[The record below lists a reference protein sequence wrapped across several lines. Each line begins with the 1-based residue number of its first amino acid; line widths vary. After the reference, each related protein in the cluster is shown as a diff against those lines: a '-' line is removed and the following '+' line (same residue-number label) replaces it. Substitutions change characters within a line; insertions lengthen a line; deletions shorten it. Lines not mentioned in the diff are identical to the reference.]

1 MSDIIK
7 FADWQAFKAL
17 IQEGNAAVSGMT
29 AAEAQ
34 AALGASERSGLYTYS
49 AITAAGA
56 NNVINF
62 PNAATAAEAAAEYV
76 AAGGTTSGAGAA
88 TAATGAAKTAANFTV
103 IEGGAAG
110 TSGVA
115 GLLAMPLPTAAAAL
129 APLAGAALGVGLYEL
144 NPDLWTKISKT
155 LLPFCYED
163 SELLPVTVDGDGNT
177 YFSENVI
184 NAFKDVVSTIDIS
197 EKCTATAT
205 DAVSVQAREAFPNG
219 IKYVKTKQIIS
230 KVIGPV
236 TQDGTVTITPT
247 EAAIELYSFSFS
259 YKQAYQGFNTLY
271 INAGITKSISA
282 PDVIYRREFPYNPA
296 QNWSTTWAMKPI
308 RNTDWYLT
316 SSGFE
321 GESQDYY
328 PYIASYPVIKVV
340 DNNVR
345 NDNLLGYIIEFIEK
359 GNITTEPSIEGVS
372 KWKGNPYP
380 ESVTPINVLTGY
392 DEEGRPIYTPYFPV
406 TTPIGDPGV
415 STDPSVNP
423 DPTVNPNPAPV
434 IEPYITPSPDP
445 EQYPQSV
452 PPSKPAPLPNP
463 IPSAQPVPDP
473 SADPSQETEN
483 TPDDPK
489 SPKPP
494 TDGGESGT
502 TVIPSIPTL
511 PSAATGLL
519 HVYNPTQAQINDFG
533 SWLWTTFSGD
543 LIDTLS
549 KLFNDPMD
557 AVIGLHEL
565 YATPSTQ
572 GDATIKAGYLDS
584 GISAKLVGNRYTTI
598 NCGSIVVEEYYQ
610 NYLDYSPYTQ
620 VYIYL
625 PFIGIVP
632 VSADDIIGNAVNITY
647 HIDSYT
653 GSCIAVISVAKKGYS
668 STVYQFQGNCA
679 VEIPITSGYQ
689 SSLMGALLGVA
700 GTAISG
706 NPAVGLTAAHIGRA
720 GLGKNAVSHSGSFGS
735 SYGAMGCKI
744 PYIIVRRPVQKKVT
758 DYSKSYGYPAHK
770 MVYIGNCKGYL
781 RAKEVRVT
789 STKATNVEKE
799 MIVSALK
806 SGVYVK

>member
-1 MSDIIK
+1 MSDVIK
-7 FADWQAFKAL
+7 FADWENLQSL
-17 IQEGNAAVSGMT
+17 IKEGNQYVSGMS
-29 AAEAQ
+29 AAEA
-34 AALGASERSGLYTYS
+34 ATALGAKANSGVYTYQ
-49 AITAAGA
+49 AATAAGA
-56 NNVINF
+56 SNVINF

-76 AAGGTTSGAGAA
+76 AGGGSVSGAGAA
-88 TAATGAAKTAANFTV
+88 TAATGAAENVANMT
-103 IEGGAAG
+103 IIKGGAEGA
-110 TSGVA
+110 SGVA
-115 GLLAMPLPTAAAAL
+115 GLLSMPLPTAAAAI
-129 APLAGAALGVGLYEL
+129 APLAGVGLGVGLYEL
-144 NPDLWTKISKT
+144 NPELWTKISQT
-155 LLPFCYED
+155 LLPFCYDD
-163 SELLPVTVDGDGNT
+163 SELLPVAADASGNT
-177 YFSENVI
+177 YYSQEMIEALKQLFITEGLLDPSFSPDVSRPSQTIIVTSLSSGLSLLQYEIDNNPNNFVWTGDTYQRFIAYINQYPNKALTISSYKADDAFAGSSPLTVKIYNVNIGDTI
-184 NAFKDVVSTIDIS
+184 NITEYGYSVARQIGTIITYGGKKAGNKDIS
-197 EKCTATAT
+197 INNV
-205 DAVSVQAREAFPNG
+205 DFVPSSGNSIMYYNFNG
-219 IKYVKTKQIIS
+219 ETSNIN
-230 KVIGPV
+230 
-236 TQDGTVTITPT
+236 GTT
-247 EAAIELYSFSFS
+247 
-259 YKQAYQGFNTLY
+259 AYQEGINPWNGNT
-271 INAGITKSISA
+271 
-282 PDVIYRREFPYNPA
+282 
-296 QNWSTTWAMKPI
+296 
-308 RNTDWYLT
+308 
-316 SSGFE
+316 
-321 GESQDYY
+321 
-328 PYIASYPVIKVV
+328 
-340 DNNVR
+340 
-345 NDNLLGYIIEFIEK
+345 
-359 GNITTEPSIEGVS
+359 
-372 KWKGNPYP
+372 YP
-380 ESVTPINVLTGY
+380 ETAEPINVLTGY
-392 DEEGRPIYTPYFPV
+392 DAEGNPIYTPYYPV

-423 DPTVNPNPAPV
+423 DPAVNPNPAPA

-445 EQYPQSV
+445 AQYPQSV
-452 PPSKPAPLPNP
+452 PPSNPAPLPNP
-463 IPSAQPVPDP
+463 VPSAQPVPDP
-473 SADPSQETEN
+473 SDDPSQETEN
-483 TPDDPK
+483 PPDDPND
-489 SPKPP
+489 PKPP

-502 TVIPSIPTL
+502 TIIPSIPTL

-519 HVYNPTQAQINDFG
+519 HVYNPTQTQIDEFG

-572 GDATIKAGYLDS
+572 SNATIRAGYLDS
-584 GISAKLVGNRYTTI
+584 GVSAKLVGNRYTTI
-598 NCGSIVVEEYYQ
+598 NCGSVVVEEYYQ

-647 HIDSYT
+647 HVDSYT
-653 GSCIAVISVAKKGYS
+653 GSCIAVISVAKEGYS

-679 VEIPITSGYQ
+679 VEIPISSGYQ
-689 SSLMGALLGVA
+689 SSLMAGLLGVA

-706 NPAVGLTAAHIGRA
+706 SPAVGLTAAHIGRA

-770 MVYIGNCKGYL
+770 MVYVGNCKGYL

>member
-1 MSDIIK
+1 MSDVIK
-7 FADWQAFKAL
+7 FADWERLQSL
-17 IQEGNAAVSGMT
+17 IKEGNLYVSGLSASE
-29 AAEAQ
+29 AAS
-34 AALGASERSGLYTYS
+34 ALGAKANSGIYTYQ
-49 AITAAGA
+49 AATAAGA
-56 NNVINF
+56 SNVINF

-76 AAGGTTSGAGAA
+76 AGGGSVSGAGAA
-88 TAATGAAKTAANFTV
+88 TAATGAAENVANMT
-103 IEGGAAG
+103 IIKGGAEGA
-110 TSGVA
+110 SGVA
-115 GLLAMPLPTAAAAL
+115 GLLAMPLPTAAAAI
-129 APLAGAALGVGLYEL
+129 APLAGVGLGVGLYKS
-144 NPDLWTKISKT
+144 NPDLWTKISKA

-163 SELLPVTVDGDGNT
+163 SELLPVTVDADGNT
-177 YFSENVI
+177 YYPNEAINSGAFSPTQSQGSAIVTSFNTSSICTDMSKLTGNYPDVYKRIIAFMRGVAVSGLSLVI
-184 NAFKDVVSTIDIS
+184 SFYGNSDYFAFFV
-197 EKCTATAT
+197 
-205 DAVSVQAREAFPNG
+205 DAVLFPSYDKTFLGSGIWDGWVNLHTAANIPITGYHFNNNG
-219 IKYVKTKQIIS
+219 DYTKTEI
-230 KVIGPV
+230 
-236 TQDGTVTITPT
+236 
-247 EAAIELYSFSFS
+247 
-259 YKQAYQGFNTLY
+259 
-271 INAGITKSISA
+271 
-282 PDVIYRREFPYNPA
+282 
-296 QNWSTTWAMKPI
+296 TTWNPSNPG
-308 RNTDWYLT
+308 RNLKIVNENYTNLNHNDAYIIATNYLT
-316 SSGFE
+316 TSMPIGT
-321 GESQDYY
+321 D
-328 PYIASYPVIKVV
+328 V
-340 DNNVR
+340 
-345 NDNLLGYIIEFIEK
+345 
-359 GNITTEPSIEGVS
+359 
-372 KWKGNPYP
+372 WKGNAYP
-380 ESVTPINVLTGY
+380 DTVTPMNILTGY
-392 DEEGRPIYTPYFPV
+392 DEVGKPIYTPYFPV
-406 TTPIGDPGV
+406 TTPIGDPGI

-423 DPTVNPNPAPV
+423 DPAVNPNPAPV

-445 EQYPQSV
+445 EQYPDSV

-483 TPDDPK
+483 APDDPK

-502 TVIPSIPTL
+502 TIIPSIPTL
-511 PSAATGLL
+511 PSAANGLL
-519 HVYNPTQAQINDFG
+519 HVYNPTQAQIDNFG

-598 NCGSIVVEEYYQ
+598 NCGSVVVEEYYQ

-647 HIDSYT
+647 HVDSYT
-653 GSCIAVISVAKKGYS
+653 GSCIAVISVAKEGYS

-679 VEIPITSGYQ
+679 VEIPISSGYQ
-689 SSLMGALLGVA
+689 SSLMAGLLGIA

>member
-1 MSDIIK
+1 MSDVIK
-7 FADWQAFKAL
+7 FSDWENLQSL
-17 IQEGNAAVSGMT
+17 IKEGNQYVSGMS
-29 AAEAQ
+29 AAEA
-34 AALGASERSGLYTYS
+34 ATALGAKANSGIYTYQ
-49 AITAAGA
+49 AATAAGA
-56 NNVINF
+56 SNVINF

-76 AAGGTTSGAGAA
+76 AGGGSVSGAGAA
-88 TAATGAAKTAANFTV
+88 TAATGATENVANMT
-103 IEGGAAG
+103 IIKGSAEGA
-110 TSGVA
+110 SGVA
-115 GLLAMPLPTAAAAL
+115 GLLAMPLPTAAAAI
-129 APLAGAALGVGLYEL
+129 APLAGVGLGVGLYEL
-144 NPDLWTKISKT
+144 NPELWTKISQT
-155 LLPFCYED
+155 LLPFCYDD
-163 SELLPVTVDGDGNT
+163 SELLPVAADENGNT
-177 YFSENVI
+177 YYSEEVI
-184 NAFKDVVSTIDIS
+184 NAVKNVLSSNITISKQDNDVDTGRFLPQPYPINTTNPRGTYIDRYGNEHDLISRDVIGDGVVNFSYQMNSTRNFFTILASANPFTLSVGNVSTTTIKGKTVYYHTIS
-197 EKCTATAT
+197 GS
-205 DAVSVQAREAFPNG
+205 VSP
-219 IKYVKTKQIIS
+219 
-230 KVIGPV
+230 
-236 TQDGTVTITPT
+236 
-247 EAAIELYSFSFS
+247 
-259 YKQAYQGFNTLY
+259 
-271 INAGITKSISA
+271 
-282 PDVIYRREFPYNPA
+282 
-296 QNWSTTWAMKPI
+296 
-308 RNTDWYLT
+308 
-316 SSGFE
+316 
-321 GESQDYY
+321 
-328 PYIASYPVIKVV
+328 SYPF
-340 DNNVR
+340 
-345 NDNLLGYIIEFIEK
+345 GSIIPQYPITDVAATPWAANIAWILIYGDTISGATGVTPWT
-359 GNITTEPSIEGVS
+359 GNT
-372 KWKGNPYP
+372 YP
-380 ESVTPINVLTGY
+380 ETAVPINVLTGY
-392 DEEGRPIYTPYFPV
+392 DAEGNPIYTPYYPV

-415 STDPSVNP
+415 SSDPSVNP
-423 DPTVNPNPAPV
+423 DPAVNPNPAPA

-445 EQYPQSV
+445 TQYPQSV
-452 PPSKPAPLPNP
+452 PPSNPAPLPNP
-463 IPSAQPVPDP
+463 VPSAQPVPDP

-483 TPDDPK
+483 PPDDPTD
-489 SPKPP
+489 PKPP

-502 TVIPSIPTL
+502 TIIPSIPTL

-519 HVYNPTQAQINDFG
+519 HVYNPTQTQIDEFG

-572 GDATIKAGYLDS
+572 SDATIRAGYLDS
-584 GISAKLVGNRYTTI
+584 GVSAKLVGNRYTTI
-598 NCGSIVVEEYYQ
+598 NCGSVVVEEYYQ

-647 HIDSYT
+647 HVDSYT
-653 GSCIAVISVAKKGYS
+653 GSCIAVISVAKEGYS

-679 VEIPITSGYQ
+679 VEIPISSGYQ
-689 SSLMGALLGVA
+689 SSLMAGLLGVA

-706 NPAVGLTAAHIGRA
+706 SPAVGLTAAHIGRA

-770 MVYIGNCKGYL
+770 MVYVGNCKGYL

>member
-1 MSDIIK
+1 MSDVVKFTDWKNLQSIIT
-7 FADWQAFKAL
+7 
-17 IQEGNAAVSGMT
+17 EGNQYVSGLS
-29 AAEAQ
+29 AAEA
-34 AALGASERSGLYTYS
+34 ATALGAKANSGIYTYQ
-49 AITAAGA
+49 AATAAGA
-56 NNVINF
+56 SNVINF

-76 AAGGTTSGAGAA
+76 AGGGSVSGAGAA
-88 TAATGAAKTAANFTV
+88 TAATGAAENVANMT
-103 IEGGAAG
+103 IIKGGAEGA
-110 TSGVA
+110 SGVA
-115 GLLAMPLPTAAAAL
+115 GLLAMPLPTAAAAI
-129 APLAGAALGVGLYEL
+129 APLAGVALGAGLYSL
-144 NPDLWTKISKT
+144 APDAWEKISKT

-163 SELLPVTVDGDGNT
+163 SELLPATVDANGNT
-177 YFSENVI
+177 YYSKSAI
-184 NAFKDVVSTIDIS
+184 DAFKELAQTENWLSGGASFPDYTGVTKIKITKLIS
-197 EKCTATAT
+197 PTDFISYIFGNSFYEKSYINTLSLINEYYTQGYT
-205 DAVSVQAREAFPNG
+205 
-219 IKYVKTKQIIS
+219 
-230 KVIGPV
+230 VIGV
-236 TQDGTVTITPT
+236 HMGTGVG
-247 EAAIELYSFSFS
+247 AD
-259 YKQAYQGFNTLY
+259 
-271 INAGITKSISA
+271 GITRTMCSNIHFAKPEDKEYNVNQYSGNPPFYYTPLEQF
-282 PDVIYRREFPYNPA
+282 PDRVIF
-296 QNWSTTWAMKPI
+296 
-308 RNTDWYLT
+308 T
-316 SSGFE
+316 SS
-321 GESQDYY
+321 
-328 PYIASYPVIKVV
+328 SYPDFTWTRVDRNQSTQFRLTPVV
-340 DNNVR
+340 TPYSMTVSNINGSTVP
-345 NDNLLGYIIEFIEK
+345 K
-359 GNITTEPSIEGVS
+359 GITQWEGDT
-372 KWKGNPYP
+372 YP
-380 ESVTPINVLTGY
+380 ETAEPINVLTGY
-392 DEEGRPIYTPYFPV
+392 DEEGNPVYTPYYPA

-423 DPTVNPNPAPV
+423 DPTVNPNPAPA
-434 IEPYITPSPDP
+434 IEPYIPPSPDP
-445 EQYPQSV
+445 SKYPQSV
-452 PPSKPAPLPNP
+452 PPSNPAPLPNP
-463 IPSAQPVPDP
+463 VPSAQPVPDP

-483 TPDDPK
+483 PPDDPTD
-489 SPKPP
+489 PKPP

-502 TVIPSIPTL
+502 TIIPSIPTL

-519 HVYNPTQAQINDFG
+519 HVYNPTQAQIDQFG

-572 GDATIKAGYLDS
+572 GDATIRAGYLDS
-584 GISAKLVGNRYTTI
+584 GVSAKLVGNRYTTI
-598 NCGSIVVEEYYQ
+598 NCGSVVVEEYYQ

-647 HIDSYT
+647 HVDSYT
-653 GSCIAVISVAKKGYS
+653 GSCIAVISVAKEGYS

-679 VEIPITSGYQ
+679 VEIPISSGYQ
-689 SSLMGALLGVA
+689 SSLMAGLLGVA

-706 NPAVGLTAAHIGRA
+706 SPAVGLTAAHIGRA

-744 PYIIVRRPVQKKVT
+744 PYIIVRRPVQKKVA